1 MRTKIYL
8 NDWFYNCGIIGFLKI
23 LEHDEKQFA
32 VKRNNY
38 IEIDTEDL
46 RDFNKCYFKYFFDKY
61 NVAKNVKSRTEKG
74 FEYLENNIETVLENN
89 EEEKQRKDKIK
100 SNKNF
105 KNMIITSIKQK
116 QKYLKTSSFLVRTNT
131 AHQYFDLPRVK

>member
-46 RDFNKCYFKYFFDKY
+46 RDFNKCYFKFSSNSKENEILASFFQKC
-61 NVAKNVKSRTEKG
+61 
-74 FEYLENNIETVLENN
+74 NIV
-89 EEEKQRKDKIK
+89 
-100 SNKNF
+100 
-105 KNMIITSIKQK
+105 
-116 QKYLKTSSFLVRTNT
+116 
-131 AHQYFDLPRVK
+131 

>member
-46 RDFNKCYFKYFFDKY
+46 RDFNKCYFKYFFDI
-61 NVAKNVKSRTEKG
+61 KSARNG
-74 FEYLENNIETVLENN
+74 IVSLYISDAFAFNNII
-89 EEEKQRKDKIK
+89 QQHR
-100 SNKNF
+100 
-105 KNMIITSIKQK
+105 
-116 QKYLKTSSFLVRTNT
+116 LKCKCF
-131 AHQYFDLPRVK
+131 F